1 MEQQA
6 TVWVV
11 DDDKAVLESLQ
22 WLMESVGYTVKTFT
36 KAMDFLST
44 YEPIRIGCLVVDV
57 RMQGMTGLE
66 LQESMGK
73 RGIKIPVIF
82 ITGHGDVSMAVRAM
96 KAGAMEFLS
105 KPVNNQILLEA
116 VNKAILKDIEIKKQ
130 SKQNEH
136 AIALVK
142 TLTPREFEVMGLMV
156 AGKLNKI
163 IAYELGISLSTVELH
178 RAKVM
183 KKIKV
188 RSLAQLVRL
197 VMANNLLSL
206 KQ

>member
-36 KAMDFLST
+36 KAKDFLT
-44 YEPIRIGCLVVDV
+44 AYEPIRIGCLVVDV
-57 RMQGMTGLE
+57 RMQGMSGLE
-66 LQESMGK
+66 LQENMHN

-105 KPVNNQILLEA
+105 KPVNNQILLES
-116 VNKAILKDIEIKKQ
+116 VNKAIVQDIEIKKQ
-130 SKQNEH
+130 AKRNAH
-136 AIALVK
+136 AIALAK
-142 TLTPREFEVMGLMV
+142 TLTPREYEVMTLMV
-156 AGKLNKI
+156 AGKLNKV
-163 IAYELGISLSTVELH
+163 IAYDLGISLSTVELH

-183 KKIKV
+183 KKMRVK
-188 RSLAQLVRL
+188 SLAQLVRL

-206 KQ
+206 KH

>member
-183 KKIKV
+183 KKTKV

-197 VMANNLLSL
+197 VMANNLLNV
-206 KQ
+206 K

>member
-44 YEPIRIGCLVVDV
+44 YEPIRIGCLVFDV

-183 KKIKV
+183 KKTKV

-197 VMANNLLSL
+197 VMANNLLNV
-206 KQ
+206 K

>member
-82 ITGHGDVSMAVRAM
+82 ITGQGDVSMAVRAM

-183 KKIKV
+183 KKTKV

-197 VMANNLLSL
+197 VMANNLLNV
-206 KQ
+206 K